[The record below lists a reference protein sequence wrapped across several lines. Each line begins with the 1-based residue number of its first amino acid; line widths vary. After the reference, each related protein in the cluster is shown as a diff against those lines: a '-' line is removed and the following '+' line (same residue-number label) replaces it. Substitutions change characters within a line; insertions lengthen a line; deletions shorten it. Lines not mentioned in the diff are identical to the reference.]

1 MRQIV
6 GLLGTPVDI
15 LNMQEALER
24 MEQFIEQKRFHQV
37 ATANT
42 DFLINALDDKELRHI
57 LREADLVVP
66 DGMPLIWAARLMRSP
81 LPERVTGADLVPAL
95 AGLAAQKGYR
105 IFMLGARPEIAQ
117 RAKARL
123 EEDYP
128 GIQIVGC
135 LSPDA
140 RPLVEMDSDAFLK
153 EIHAAQPDILFVAFG
168 NPKQEKWIHLHRER
182 LKSVSICIGVGGT
195 FDFIA
200 GQTIRA
206 PRWIQKSGFEWL
218 FRLLQEPRRLWKRY
232 YRDITQFSRYLLS
245 QWRAISWSNA
255 TGDGEVFYAVAGD
268 STLISVVG
276 NFSGEVLPR
285 FKEIAEESFNSHRH
299 LLLDFQKVTGFD
311 GHALGTL
318 LNLPKRAAFR
328 DCDVRLVAATP
339 RIMSALTRSQI
350 EDGHYQIAPS
360 IAQAFTNVRT
370 VGLTFD
376 VRRVNEWAVIELSG
390 ASERKTITKLEN
402 RCRSLM
408 DSHCGI
414 ELDLQKVS
422 YVDTILLSFLTE
434 LSERHSGHIRI
445 RAGEALH
452 QRIAREKM
460 TNHLPLVDDS
470 IVTNPPPAPQENR
483 DIEREPLAVA
493 AHPTSEDI
501 YEV

>member
-6 GLLGTPVDI
+6 GLLGTPIDI

-24 MEQFIEQKRFHQV
+24 LEQFIEQKRFHQV

-42 DFLINALDDKELRHI
+42 DFLINALDDKELSTI

-95 AGLAAQKGYR
+95 AELAAQKGYR
-105 IFMLGARPEIAQ
+105 IFMLGARPEVAQ
-117 RAKARL
+117 RARERF

-135 LSPDA
+135 LSPEA
-140 RPLVEMDSDAFLK
+140 RSLVEMDSESILK
-153 EIHAAQPDILFVAFG
+153 EIHAAKPDILFVAFG
-168 NPKQEKWIHLHRER
+168 NPKQEKWIHLHREQ
-182 LKSVSICIGVGGT
+182 LKAVSICIGVGGT

-200 GQTIRA
+200 GKTIRA
-206 PRWIQKSGFEWL
+206 PLWLQRTGLEWL

-232 YRDITQFSRYLLS
+232 YRDITQFSRYLIN
-245 QWRAISWSNA
+245 QWRAISWGHSK
-255 TGDGEVFYAVAGD
+255 GSGEVFYAISGD
-268 STLISVVG
+268 STLVSVVG
-276 NFSGEVLPR
+276 NFSGGVLPR

-311 GHALGTL
+311 GQALGTL

-339 RIMSALTRSQI
+339 RIMRALTQSQI
-350 EDGHYQIAPS
+350 EDGGYQIAPT

-370 VGLTFD
+370 VGLTFE
-376 VRRVNEWAVIELSG
+376 VRRLQGWAIIQLRG
-390 ASERKTITKLEN
+390 ASERKTVRKLEMKCHSLLEE
-402 RCRSLM
+402 RC
-408 DSHCGI
+408 GV
-414 ELDLQKVS
+414 ELDLSDVS
-422 YVDTILLSFLTE
+422 YVDTILLALLTE
-434 LSERHSGHIRI
+434 LAESHAGQFRI
-445 RAGEALH
+445 RAGEALLE
-452 QRIAREKM
+452 RLSREKM
-460 TNHLPLVDDS
+460 QNRLPLFDDS
-470 IVTNPPPAPQENR
+470 IVTNSMALPAIVAQ
-483 DIEREPLAVA
+483 IELAPVTTA
-493 AHPTSEDI
+493 VSASEDI